1 MKANHALALAVG
13 LYLVFGGVGRAEITN
28 IRELTGS
35 RPQIGDLS
43 TAQVEQLS
51 ALTGAVLAQKI
62 TYIWQAEPF
71 DEAIADSLGGAGP
84 VDGAKLSQLLA
95 QIAPIYAEA
104 ADKNLV
110 YLLQIRGLL
119 TPAQLSAIAARFQP
133 TRPGHGNEDPTSGAG
148 SYAVFHDDLGSTRG
162 QHLSDAQMAQLA
174 TLEAAAKADLAPIW
188 QESDADYVQ
197 LDSLL
202 NSAGPVTFEQ
212 LEPLQQRLSALRME
226 HDAVGLDFA
235 IKVLALLTPAQ
246 RAQAATLRAQVAALH
261 AQEVALR
268 NASASGN

>member
-1 MKANHALALAVG
+1 VRAKQLLALAVG
-13 LYLVFGGVGRAEITN
+13 LYLAAGAVGRAETTN
-28 IRELTGS
+28 IRDLTGPH
-35 RPQIGDLS
+35 PQISGLS
-43 TAQVEQLS
+43 AAQVQQLS
-51 ALTGAVLAQKI
+51 ALERAADVQLNAAMEQVMPISQAI
-62 TYIWQAEPF
+62 T
-71 DEAIADSLGGAGP
+71 DSLGGPGP
-84 VDGAKLSQLLA
+84 VDRAELTRLQAEL
-95 QIAPIYAEA
+95 APIF
-104 ADKNLV
+104 ADVADEQLI
-110 YLLQIRGLL
+110 YLLQIRALL

-133 TRPGHGNEDPTSGAG
+133 TRRGHGSEDPTSGAG
-148 SYAVFHDDLGSTRG
+148 SYAVFRDDLGSTRG

-174 TLEAAAKADLAPIW
+174 TLEAAAKAELAPIW
-188 QESDADYVQ
+188 QETDTDYVQ

-235 IKVLALLTPAQ
+235 VKVLALLTPAQ

-268 NASASGN
+268 NAAASGN